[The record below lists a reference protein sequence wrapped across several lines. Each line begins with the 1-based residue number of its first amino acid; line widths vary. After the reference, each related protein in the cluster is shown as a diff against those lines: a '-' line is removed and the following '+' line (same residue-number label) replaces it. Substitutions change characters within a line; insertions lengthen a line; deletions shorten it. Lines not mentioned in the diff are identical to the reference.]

1 MFKKFKERLL
11 VKMGIKKINTTIDW
25 VPPFESEYIQIIKQS
40 SKTNIRILTT
50 DTARAWFLISESK
63 KLGFDIKPPLT
74 PEVQFSYFEDIDEL
88 IVDQP
93 KLVIEKLIGKKVR
106 V

>member
-11 VKMGIKKINTTIDW
+11 VNMGIKKLNTTIDW

-40 SKTNIRILTT
+40 SNTNIRILTT
-50 DTARAWFLISESK
+50 DTARARFLIGESK
-63 KLGFDIKPPLT
+63 KLGFDIIT
-74 PEVQFSYFEDIDEL
+74 PDVQFSYFEDIDEL